1 MFKDYYQILD
11 ILQNSSQEEIKI
23 AFKKQAILWHPDKN
37 LDIDSTEQMQNINE
51 AFLILKDI
59 DARERYDVEFNLYR
73 NSINNQEKEEQ
84 FTHERNN
91 ASTEYVVNDEILNN
105 WMNNAKK
112 QSVDLAK
119 QTIEDFKKIAKD
131 GIDGAKK
138 SITNQIIGTIVF
150 FIIISLVGTCKK

>member
-1 MFKDYYQILD
+1 MVYLQI
-11 ILQNSSQEEIKI
+11 IQQEEIKI

-37 LDIDSTEQMQNINE
+37 PEIDTTEQMQNINE

-59 DARERYDVEFNLYR
+59 DASGRYDVEFNLYR
-73 NSINNQEKEEQ
+73 ISINNQEINQQ
-84 FTHERNN
+84 FTDEKNN
-91 ASTEYVVNDEILNN
+91 TSEEYVVKDEILNN

-131 GIDGAKK
+131 
-138 SITNQIIGTIVF
+138 
-150 FIIISLVGTCKK
+150 

>member
-1 MFKDYYQILD
+1 MWRYLVYLQI
-11 ILQNSSQEEIKI
+11 IQQEEIKI

-37 LDIDSTEQMQNINE
+37 PEIDTTEQMQNINE

-59 DARERYDVEFNLYR
+59 DASGRYDVEFNLYR
-73 NSINNQEKEEQ
+73 ISINNQEINQQ
-84 FTHERNN
+84 FTDEKNN
-91 ASTEYVVNDEILNN
+91 TSEEYVVKDEILNN

-131 GIDGAKK
+131 
-138 SITNQIIGTIVF
+138 
-150 FIIISLVGTCKK
+150 

>member
-11 ILQNSSQEEIKI
+11 IPQNSSQEEIKI

-37 LDIDSTEQMQNINE
+37 PEIDTTEQMQNINE

-59 DARERYDVEFNLYR
+59 DARERYDIEFNLYKT
-73 NSINNQEKEEQ
+73 SINNQEKNEQ
-84 FTHERNN
+84 FKDKKSN
-91 ASTEYVVNDEILNN
+91 SSDEYVVNDEILNN

-131 GIDGAKK
+131 GVNGAKK
-138 SITNQIIGTIVF
+138 GITNQIIGTIVF
-150 FIIISLVGTCKK
+150 FIVISIIKTCKH